1 MPNAYVKL
9 EKEQHLDIYMKVPK
23 GMQVTGKKLAGVGVQ
38 SSGNVTLLFKK
49 SLYGL
54 EQAGRL

>member
-1 MPNAYVKL
+1 MPNAYVKA
-9 EKEQHLDIYMKVPK
+9 EKEEHLNIYMKVPK
-23 GMQVTGKKLAGVGVQ
+23 GMVVDRSLLKSFGVQ
-38 SSGNVTLLFKK
+38 SSSDSAVILRK